1 MTEISSEPRE
11 EQREVPIATLGVRTL
26 GAILDILVIVVVWS
40 IYGVYFGEPPES
52 GFGFR
57 LEGLPVTLSFAAMF
71 AYFAVTEAVWGA
83 TPGKMLAGM
92 RVVNEE
98 DGAVI
103 GWRRSI
109 VRNVLRVADVFP
121 AFYLVG
127 FFFAVSSPRTQR
139 LGDRLAR
146 TVVIRI

>member
-1 MTEISSEPRE
+1 MTGISSEP
-11 EQREVPIATLGVRTL
+11 REVPIATLGVRTL

-40 IYGVYFGEPPES
+40 IYGVYFGEPLES

-57 LEGLPVTLSFAAMF
+57 LEGLPATLSFAAMF

-83 TPGKMLAGM
+83 TPGKMLTGM

-103 GWRRSI
+103 GWQRSI
-109 VRNVLRVADVFP
+109 VRNVLRVVDVFP

-127 FFFAVSSPRTQR
+127 FFFAVTSPRTQR
-139 LGDRLAR
+139 LGDRIAR